1 MANHTRMQVPIRGMF
16 WRIAMWVSLA
26 LLAVLLGGF
35 GRLLYVCVIQFIR
48 AVVSLLT

>member
-1 MANHTRMQVPIRGMF
+1 MANNARLHVPMF

-26 LLAVLLGGF
+26 LLAALLGGF
-35 GRLLYVCVIQFIR
+35 GRLLYVSVIQFIR